1 MLKAISQVQKKIKVG
16 THGED
21 YGSWMSNPVFYV
33 FGGGT
38 LLAAVLAVLSFTTFH
53 STVLGVI
60 FTVAVVGLLA
70 GLGWITWI
78 RRQYAFGKGGMMDT
92 IVKQADDALKARELI
107 KGKVLETAPLSSRE
121 AADQLASAVSA
132 DVVQVIGRVFVLYR
146 HNPEEPQIKLPR

>member
-78 RRQYAFGKGGMMDT
+78 RRQYAFGKGGMMEKVHQT
-92 IVKQADDALKARELI
+92 ILSNLDFDGKGQLLRLRRDGQPRGAYLAICQSRWTGLLGRDVQLFQGGMRE
-107 KGKVLETAPLSSRE
+107 KRPC
-121 AADQLASAVSA
+121 
-132 DVVQVIGRVFVLYR
+132 
-146 HNPEEPQIKLPR
+146 